1 MSQTSST
8 SPAIPPGTTD
18 KPAAE
23 KYGAPDKSIFRKAAL
38 ERLSSPEQLDK
49 LMSITSPAAWL
60 AITAFA
66 ILSILILLWGLFG
79 NVADKVTGRG
89 ILIRGGAVFDISAGA
104 EGFVSQILVKP
115 GDHVEPNQIIA
126 TVVQSDLELKIQLEQ
141 NKLKD
146 LVAQDADIAARED
159 KNNEAQLKAQATERV
174 SRETMVTDLTAQAE
188 SLTAQVHSQEEL
200 QQKGLV
206 TQAAV
211 LQARNNLYS
220 VQSQLSQSEVRLQE
234 IIAEAIKMARET
246 QEQRNQRKKEID
258 ESSRQLKEY
267 QTQREWTTK
276 IRSPYRG
283 QVIEKLV
290 ERGNPVTGKDR
301 IVTVETEEGTMQAV
315 IYIPAGDGKK
325 VRPGMEIQVSPST
338 VKPEEYGFIIGRVD
352 SVSLFPST
360 PNGMQ
365 RVLRN
370 EQLAKELSQS
380 GAPIEVAAELLK
392 DSHTVSGYK
401 WSSPQGPPISV
412 FSGTL
417 CNGNIVVGNKRPVEY
432 VIPKIKETVGLQ

>member
-1 MSQTSST
+1 MSQISST
-8 SPAIPPGTTD
+8 SPATPPGTTD
-18 KPAAE
+18 KQ
-23 KYGAPDKSIFRKAAL
+23 GAPDKSIFRKAAL

-60 AITAFA
+60 AVSAFA
-66 ILSILILLWGLFG
+66 VLSFLIILWGLFG

-104 EGFVSQILVKP
+104 QGFVSQILVKP
-115 GDHVEPNQIIA
+115 GDRIEPNQVVA
-126 TVVQSDLELKIQLEQ
+126 TVIQSDLELKIQLEQ

-146 LVAQDADIAARED
+146 LQAQDADIIARED
-159 KNNEAQLKAQATERV
+159 KNNAAQLKALATERA
-174 SRETMVTDLTAQAE
+174 SHESMVKDLSAQVGSVE
-188 SLTAQVHSQEEL
+188 NQVHSQEEL

-220 VQSQLSQSEVRLQE
+220 IQGQLSQSQVRLQE
-234 IIAEAIKMARET
+234 IIAEEIKIARET
-246 QEQRNQRKKEID
+246 QEKRNDRKKDID

-290 ERGNPVTGKDR
+290 ERGNPVTEKDR
-301 IVTVETEEGTMQAV
+301 IVTVETEESPMQAV

-325 VRPGMEIQVSPST
+325 VRPGMQIQISPST
-338 VKPEEYGFIIGRVD
+338 VKPEEYGFIIGQVN
-352 SVSLFPST
+352 SVSFFPST
-360 PNGMQ
+360 PDGMQ

-370 EQLAKELSQS
+370 EQLAKELSQHGS
-380 GAPIEVAAELLK
+380 AIEVSADLLK
-392 DSHTVSGYK
+392 DTHTASGYK
-401 WSSPQGPPISV
+401 WSSPQGPPIEV

-417 CNGNIVVGNKRPVEY
+417 CNGNIVVGNKRPIEY
-432 VIPKIKETVGLQ
+432 VIPKIKETVGFQ

>member
-8 SPAIPPGTTD
+8 SPATPPGTTD
-18 KPAAE
+18 KQ
-23 KYGAPDKSIFRKAAL
+23 GAPDKSIFRKAAL

-60 AITAFA
+60 AVSAFA
-66 ILSILILLWGLFG
+66 VLSFLIILWGLFG

-104 EGFVSQILVKP
+104 QGFVSQILVKP
-115 GDHVEPNQIIA
+115 GDRIEPNQVVATII
-126 TVVQSDLELKIQLEQ
+126 QSDLELKMQLEQ

-146 LVAQDADIAARED
+146 LQAQDADIAAREN
-159 KNNEAQLKAQATERV
+159 KNNDAQLNALATERA
-174 SRETMVTDLTAQAE
+174 SRESMVKDLTAQIG
-188 SLTAQVHSQEEL
+188 SLNTQVQSQEEL

-220 VQSQLSQSEVRLQE
+220 IQSQLSESEVRLQE
-234 IIAEAIKMARET
+234 IISEEIKISRET
-246 QEQRNQRKKEID
+246 QEKRNQRKKEID

-290 ERGNPVTGKDR
+290 ERGNPVTEKDR
-301 IVTVETEEGTMQAV
+301 IVTVETEESAMQAV

-325 VRPGMEIQVSPST
+325 VRPGMEIQISPST

-352 SVSLFPST
+352 SVSFFPST

-370 EQLAKELSQS
+370 EQLAKELSQR
-380 GAPIEVAAELLK
+380 GAPIEVTANLLK

-401 WSSPQGPPISV
+401 WSSPQGPPIEV

-417 CNGNIVVGNKRPVEY
+417 SNGNIVVANKRPIEY

>member
-8 SPAIPPGTTD
+8 SPATPPGTTD
-18 KPAAE
+18 KQ
-23 KYGAPDKSIFRKAAL
+23 GAPDKNIFRKAAL

-60 AITAFA
+60 AVSAFGV
-66 ILSILILLWGLFG
+66 LSVLIILWGLFG
-79 NVADKVTGRG
+79 NIADKVTGRG

-104 EGFVSQILVKP
+104 QGFVSQILVKP
-115 GDHVEPNQIIA
+115 GDRIEPNQVVA

-146 LVAQDADIAARED
+146 LQAQDADIIARED
-159 KNNEAQLKAQATERV
+159 KNNTAQLKALATERA
-174 SRETMVTDLTAQAE
+174 SHESMVKDLSAQVGSVE
-188 SLTAQVHSQEEL
+188 NQVHSQEEL

-220 VQSQLSQSEVRLQE
+220 IQGQLSQSQVRLQE
-234 IIAEAIKMARET
+234 IIAEEIKIARET
-246 QEQRNQRKKEID
+246 QEKRNDRKKDID

-290 ERGNPVTGKDR
+290 ERGNPVTEKDR
-301 IVTVETEEGTMQAV
+301 IVTLETEESPMQAV

-325 VRPGMEIQVSPST
+325 VRPGMQIQISPST
-338 VKPEEYGFIIGRVD
+338 VKPEEYGFIIGQVN
-352 SVSLFPST
+352 SVSFFPST
-360 PNGMQ
+360 PDGMQ

-370 EQLAKELSQS
+370 EQLAKELSQR
-380 GAPIEVAAELLK
+380 GTAIEVSADLLA
-392 DSHTVSGYK
+392 DTHTVSGYK
-401 WSSPQGPPISV
+401 WSSPQGPPIEV

-417 CNGNIVVGNKRPVEY
+417 CNGNIVVDNKRPIEY

>member
-8 SPAIPPGTTD
+8 SPATPPGTTD
-18 KPAAE
+18 KQ
-23 KYGAPDKSIFRKAAL
+23 GAPDKNIFRKAAL

-60 AITAFA
+60 AVSAFGV
-66 ILSILILLWGLFG
+66 LSVLIILWGLFG
-79 NVADKVTGRG
+79 NIADKVTGRG

-104 EGFVSQILVKP
+104 QGFVSQILVKP
-115 GDHVEPNQIIA
+115 GDRIEPNQVVA

-146 LVAQDADIAARED
+146 LQAQDADIIARED
-159 KNNEAQLKAQATERV
+159 KNNTAQLKALATERA
-174 SRETMVTDLTAQAE
+174 SHESMVKDLSAQVGSVE
-188 SLTAQVHSQEEL
+188 NQVHSQEEL

-220 VQSQLSQSEVRLQE
+220 IQGQLSQSQVRLQE
-234 IIAEAIKMARET
+234 IIAEEIKIARET
-246 QEQRNQRKKEID
+246 QEKRNDRKKDID

-290 ERGNPVTGKDR
+290 ERGNPVTEKDR
-301 IVTVETEEGTMQAV
+301 IVTVETEESPMQAV

-325 VRPGMEIQVSPST
+325 VRPGMQIQISPST
-338 VKPEEYGFIIGRVD
+338 VKPEEYGFIIGQVN
-352 SVSLFPST
+352 SVSFFPST
-360 PNGMQ
+360 PDGMQ

-370 EQLAKELSQS
+370 EQLAKELSQRGS
-380 GAPIEVAAELLK
+380 AIEVSADLLK
-392 DSHTVSGYK
+392 DTHTVSGYK
-401 WSSPQGPPISV
+401 WSSPQGPPIEV

-417 CNGNIVVGNKRPVEY
+417 CNGNIVVDNKRPIEY

>member
-8 SPAIPPGTTD
+8 SPATPPGTTD
-18 KPAAE
+18 KQ
-23 KYGAPDKSIFRKAAL
+23 GAPDKSIFRKAAL

-60 AITAFA
+60 AVSAFGV
-66 ILSILILLWGLFG
+66 LSFLIILWGLFG

-104 EGFVSQILVKP
+104 QGFVSQILVKP
-115 GDHVEPNQIIA
+115 GDRIEPNQVVATII
-126 TVVQSDLELKIQLEQ
+126 QSDLELKMQLEQ

-146 LVAQDADIAARED
+146 LQAQDADIAAREN
-159 KNNEAQLKAQATERV
+159 KNNDAQLKALATERA
-174 SRETMVTDLTAQAE
+174 SRESMVKDLSAQIG
-188 SLTAQVHSQEEL
+188 SLNTQVQSQEEL

-220 VQSQLSQSEVRLQE
+220 IQSQLSESEVRLQE
-234 IIAEAIKMARET
+234 IISEEIKISRET
-246 QEQRNQRKKEID
+246 QEKRNQRKKEID

-290 ERGNPVTGKDR
+290 ERGNPVSEKDR
-301 IVTVETEEGTMQAV
+301 IVTVETEESALQAV

-325 VRPGMEIQVSPST
+325 VRPGMQIQISPST
-338 VKPEEYGFIIGRVD
+338 VKPEEYGFIIGQVD
-352 SVSLFPST
+352 SVSFFPST
-360 PNGMQ
+360 PDGMQ

-370 EQLAKELSQS
+370 EQLAKELSQR
-380 GAPIEVAAELLK
+380 GAPIEVTANLLK

-401 WSSPQGPPISV
+401 WSSPQGPPIEV

-417 CNGNIVVGNKRPVEY
+417 CNGNIVVANKRPIEY

>member
-8 SPAIPPGTTD
+8 SPAVPPGTTD
-18 KPAAE
+18 KP
-23 KYGAPDKSIFRKAAL
+23 GAPDKSIFRKAAL

-60 AITAFA
+60 AVSAFGV
-66 ILSILILLWGLFG
+66 LSFLIILWGFFG

-104 EGFVSQILVKP
+104 TGFVSQILVKP
-115 GDHVEPNQIIA
+115 GDRVEPNQVVA
-126 TVVQSDLELKIQLEQ
+126 TIVQSDLELKIQLEQ

-146 LVAQDADIAARED
+146 LQAQDADIIGRED
-159 KNNEAQLKAQATERV
+159 KNNVAQLKALATERA
-174 SRETMVTDLTAQAE
+174 SHESMVKDLSAQVGSVE
-188 SLTAQVHSQEEL
+188 NQVHSQEEL

-220 VQSQLSQSEVRLQE
+220 IQSQLSQSQVRLQE
-234 IIAEAIKMARET
+234 IIAEEIKIARET
-246 QEQRNQRKKEID
+246 QEKRNDRKKDID

-290 ERGNPVTGKDR
+290 ERGNPVTEKDR
-301 IVTVETEEGTMQAV
+301 IVTLETEESPMQAV

-325 VRPGMEIQVSPST
+325 VRPGMQIQISPST
-338 VKPEEYGFIIGRVD
+338 VKPEEYGFIIGQVN
-352 SVSLFPST
+352 SVSFFPST
-360 PNGMQ
+360 PDGMQ

-370 EQLAKELSQS
+370 EQLAKELSQR
-380 GAPIEVAAELLK
+380 GTAIEVSADLLK
-392 DSHTVSGYK
+392 DTHTASGYK
-401 WSSPQGPPISV
+401 WSSPKGPPIEV
-412 FSGTL
+412 YSGTL
-417 CNGNIVVGNKRPVEY
+417 CNGNIVVDNKRPIEY